1 MSIAEHLA
9 RVRERLD
16 AAAHRAGRRSEDIAL
31 MAVSKTFPAE
41 RIREAY
47 DAGLQVFGENR
58 VQEFA
63 GKIDSLRDLHCAAWH
78 LIGHLQTNKA
88 AKAVE
93 LFTAVDSVDSLRLA
107 QKLNDSAQQLG
118 KKLKVLIE
126 INVGGETAKSG
137 VAPDSRELEEL
148 LSAAAKLEHLD
159 FRGLMTVPPFSE
171 DPQLV
176 RPYFRKL
183 RELRDQIAARRLPQ
197 ISVNEL
203 SMGMSHDFEVAIEEG
218 STCVRVGTAIFG
230 NRTRDI
236 TTR

>member
-1 MSIAEHLA
+1 MSIIENLA
-9 RVRERLD
+9 QVRERIE
-16 AAAHRAGRRSEDIAL
+16 AAARRARRRSEDIAL

-47 DAGLQVFGENR
+47 DAGLRLFGENR

-63 GKIDSLRDLHCAAWH
+63 GKGDSLRDLTDIEWH

-88 AKAVE
+88 GKAGE
-93 LFTAVDSVDSLRLA
+93 LFGAIDAVDSLRLA
-107 QKLNDSAQQLG
+107 QKLNSSARQLG

-137 VAPDSRELEEL
+137 VAPDSRELDEL
-148 LSAAAKLEHLD
+148 LLAARDLEQLKFH
-159 FRGLMTVPPFSE
+159 GLMTVPPLTE
-171 DPQLV
+171 DPQQA

-183 RELRDQIAARRLPQ
+183 RELRDQIAARRLPA
-197 ISVNEL
+197 IDMINL

-218 STCVRVGTAIFG
+218 STCVRVGTSIFG
-230 NRTRDI
+230 ERSSK
-236 TTR
+236 

>member
-1 MSIAEHLA
+1 MSIPENIASI
-9 RVRERLD
+9 RDRI
-16 AAAHRAGRRSEDIAL
+16 AAAACRAGRQPEDIAL

-47 DAGLQVFGENR
+47 DAGLRMFGENR

-63 GKIDSLRDLHCAAWH
+63 GKANALRDLDSAEWH

-88 AKAVE
+88 TKAVE
-93 LFTAVDSVDSLRLA
+93 LFAAVDSVDSLRLA
-107 QKLNDSAQQLG
+107 QKLNASAQQLG

-126 INVGGETAKSG
+126 INVGGEAAKSG
-137 VAPDSRELEEL
+137 VAPESLELEEL
-148 LSAAAKLEHLD
+148 LSAAPELEYLE
-159 FRGLMTVPPFSE
+159 FRGLMTIPPFND
-171 DPQLV
+171 DPREA

-183 RELRDQIAARRLPQ
+183 RDLRDQIARRLPGF
-197 ISVNEL
+197 NMREL

-230 NRTRDI
+230 ERTR
-236 TTR
+236 R